1 MSIPIPHENG
11 FHTEYTKRLNTQLPI
26 PHAVNINKIPVKNLE
41 GHLDNFIKIYN
52 NNDQNTYPKINW
64 KFAPTLI
71 PETIKNKPIKNKKP
85 KKTKI
90 DKPSGPMRTLK
101 IRIIPNKL
109 QEQFFKICAE
119 ETRIFKNK
127 TYIEINKKIKEA
139 KNAIKIKKQCEFC
152 DLKKELYDKSLRNTQ
167 QSKSAFVCN
176 EHKNKRHDYY
186 SDIKIDLKTMRKL
199 VIIKKEATSKKKRF
213 VETVPYAT
221 RQLAIKD
228 AITDYKSARS
238 NYLNRNNSH
247 FFLKHINKN
256 SHDSYFNI
264 NSDAIKMYEEKNK
277 PPFHIKRNPKK
288 STQGVVMFKN
298 AISNYIKS
306 IKNTKAINEKL
317 AKVFIQKSAYKKLK
331 NAIEINKGYFND
343 TKVYQNRGK
352 WFLLASYPITFAKNK
367 KEHSLISIDPGQV
380 IPLAGY
386 RPDDGSCV
394 DIGVDRMNHVEKL
407 KQKIMFYDKL
417 IFNTNKKK
425 KKKSLRKRIGR
436 ITYKISCIVND
447 FHNQTSSWIAKTHE
461 QVLLPALSTWEF
473 QRDSKM
479 TKNVKRKLNS
489 ISHFKLREKIK
500 YQCYVNDTKFYVVPE
515 NHTSRTCP
523 KCGHWNEQLNGR
535 THKCGCCGFEGNRDH
550 VGAFNIL
557 GKTATE
563 HEVLF

>member
-1 MSIPIPHENG
+1 MPTPTLHENG
-11 FHTEYTKRLNTQLPI
+11 FYTKYTKRLNKELLI
-26 PHAVNINKIPVKNLE
+26 PHAANINKTPVKNLQ

-52 NNDQNTYPKINW
+52 NNQNIYPKINW
-64 KFAPTLI
+64 KFASTLT
-71 PETIKNKPIKNKKP
+71 PEIIKEKPVKNKKT

-90 DKPSGPMRTLK
+90 DKPTGPMRTLK

-127 TYIEINKKIKEA
+127 TYIEINKKIKDA
-139 KNAIKIKKQCEFC
+139 KNEIKKEKHCEFC
-152 DLKKELYDKSLRNTQ
+152 DLKKELYDKSLRNIQ

-176 EHKNKRHDYY
+176 DHKNNRYDYY
-186 SDIKIDLKTMRKL
+186 SDIKIDLKTIRKL
-199 VIIKKEATSKKKRF
+199 VIIKKEATNKKKRF
-213 VETVPYAT
+213 VETVPYDT

-238 NYLNRNNSH
+238 NYLNWNNSR

-264 NSDAIKMYEEKNK
+264 NSDAIKMYEEKNE

-288 STQGVVMFKN
+288 STQGVIMFKN
-298 AISNYIKS
+298 AISNYIRS
-306 IKNTKAINEKL
+306 IKNTKALNEKL

-331 NAIEINKGYFND
+331 NAIEMNKGYFND

-352 WFLLASYPITFAKNK
+352 WFLLATYPIEFAKNE

-407 KQKIMFYDKL
+407 KQKIRFYDSL

-436 ITYKISCIVND
+436 ITYSISCIVND

-461 QVLLPALSTWEF
+461 QVLLPALCTWEF

-479 TKNVKRKLNS
+479 TKSVKRKLNS

-500 YQCYVNDTKFYVVPE
+500 YQCYVNDTKFYIVPE

-535 THKCGCCGFEGNRDH
+535 THKCGCCEFEGNRDH